1 MHPFLQSRLILFGN
15 YVRGLVYRGARRD
28 FLSVLG
34 VLAVKICKGLRLYE
48 SCGPL
53 QLRRLLDGP
62 SRSMIYPVRVITG
75 GGMAK
80 VRILIVEDNEDN
92 QELMR
97 FLLER
102 AGYDVISVENGLEGV
117 KTARREK
124 PDIILMDLSLPEL
137 DGWSAAR
144 QIKADPEIGNIPMIA
159 VTAHTLP
166 GDRRKALDAGFDSY
180 ISKPINIHMFDITVG
195 KVLEQ
200 KQHPNNT

>member
-1 MHPFLQSRLILFGN
+1 
-15 YVRGLVYRGARRD
+15 
-28 FLSVLG
+28 
-34 VLAVKICKGLRLYE
+34 
-48 SCGPL
+48 
-53 QLRRLLDGP
+53 
-62 SRSMIYPVRVITG
+62 
-75 GGMAK
+75 MAK

-102 AGYDVISVENGLEGV
+102 AGYDVMSVENGLEGV
-117 KTARREK
+117 KAARREK

-144 QIKADPEIGNIPMIA
+144 QIKADPELNNIPMIA

-200 KQHPNNT
+200 KQNSSRT

>member
-1 MHPFLQSRLILFGN
+1 MS
-15 YVRGLVYRGARRD
+15 
-28 FLSVLG
+28 
-34 VLAVKICKGLRLYE
+34 
-48 SCGPL
+48 
-53 QLRRLLDGP
+53 
-62 SRSMIYPVRVITG
+62 
-75 GGMAK
+75 K

-102 AGYDVISVENGLEGV
+102 AGYDVMSVQNGMDGV

-144 QIKADPEIGNIPMIA
+144 QIKADPEIGDIPMIA

-200 KQHPNNT
+200 KRHPDNT

>member
-1 MHPFLQSRLILFGN
+1 
-15 YVRGLVYRGARRD
+15 
-28 FLSVLG
+28 
-34 VLAVKICKGLRLYE
+34 
-48 SCGPL
+48 
-53 QLRRLLDGP
+53 
-62 SRSMIYPVRVITG
+62 
-75 GGMAK
+75 MAK

-102 AGYDVISVENGLEGV
+102 AGYAVISVENGVKGV
-117 KTARREK
+117 QSARSEK

-144 QIKADPEIGNIPMIA
+144 QIKADPELNNIPMIA

-200 KQHPNNT
+200 KQKPDTA